1 MEIAAGLELTTAWSR
16 LRFQMRDVQAKTD
29 VVKND
34 SAQLRDL
41 NPIYTDRIE
50 FVPLEEDGVGEIGS
64 EIL

>member
-1 MEIAAGLELTTAWSR
+1 
-16 LRFQMRDVQAKTD
+16 MRDVQAKTD